1 MNADYYRSLIKNRMG
16 ERRYIHS
23 LNVAKAAVAL
33 AERYSA
39 DVEKAEIAGI
49 LHDCCKEIP
58 KDEMLQIITRGGI
71 ILDAT
76 EKNSSKLWH
85 AVAGSVYVRD
95 ELNIK
100 DDDIIN
106 SIKYHTTGRAGMSL
120 LEKIIFIADFI
131 GDERDY
137 DGVDIMRKKAF
148 ECLEDAMLFGLQF
161 TITDLTR
168 RKLQIHSN
176 AFFCYNDTINYLQE
190 KGML

>member
-1 MNADYYRSLIKNRMG
+1 MNAEKYRSLIKNRMG

-33 AERYSA
+33 AEHYGA
-39 DVEKAEIAGI
+39 DVNKAEISGI

-58 KDEMLQIITRGGI
+58 KDEMLQIIKRGGI

-85 AVAGSVYVRD
+85 AIAGSVYVRD

-100 DDDIIN
+100 DEDIIN
-106 SIKYHTTGRAGMSL
+106 AIKYHTTGRVGMSL

-131 GDERDY
+131 GEEREY
-137 DGVDIMRKKAF
+137 DGVEIMREKAF
-148 ECLEDAMLFGLQF
+148 TCLEDAMLFGLQF
-161 TITDLTR
+161 TITDLAR

-190 KGML
+190 EGML

>member
-1 MNADYYRSLIKNRMG
+1 MNAEEYRSLIKNRMG

-23 LNVAKAAVAL
+23 LNVAKAAVKL
-33 AERYSA
+33 AKHYGA
-39 DVEKAEIAGI
+39 DVEKAETAGI

-85 AVAGSVYVRD
+85 AIAGSVYVRD
-95 ELNIK
+95 ELGIK
-100 DDDIIN
+100 DEDIIN

-137 DGVDIMRKKAF
+137 DGVEIMREKAF
-148 ECLEDAMLFGLQF
+148 NRLEEAMLFGLQF
-161 TITDLTR
+161 TITDLAK

-176 AFFCYNDTINYLQE
+176 ALFCYNYTINYLQE
-190 KGML
+190 EGLL